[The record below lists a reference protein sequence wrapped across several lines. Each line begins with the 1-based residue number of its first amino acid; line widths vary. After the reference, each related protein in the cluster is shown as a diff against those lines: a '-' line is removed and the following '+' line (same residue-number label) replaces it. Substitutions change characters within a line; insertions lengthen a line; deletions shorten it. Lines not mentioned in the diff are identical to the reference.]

1 MNVPITIL
9 KDSNEN
15 EFSPLVDID
24 NVYAP
29 NGMSMTSYIP
39 KPSRIIL
46 ATDGSMIND
55 NFSIPGVSEST
66 PNNPN
71 RSR

>member
-9 KDSNEN
+9 KDNNEN
-15 EFSPLVDID
+15 KFSPLVDID

-29 NGMSMTSYIP
+29 NGMSMTDYIP
-39 KPSRIIL
+39 KPSRVIL
-46 ATDGSMIND
+46 ATDGDMING
-55 NFSIPGVSEST
+55 NLSIPGVSEST

-71 RSR
+71 RGR